1 MESRILGDGYVR
13 FGERTMQ
20 TYSSNAERRYFPTLP
35 LEFDHTGLYTEIP
48 ELLAQYKCSAE
59 AE

>member
-20 TYSSNAERRYFPTLP
+20 TYSSNAERRYFPTLHSTSYYVT
-35 LEFDHTGLYTEIP
+35 FQVDSGD
-48 ELLAQYKCSAE
+48 
-59 AE
+59 